1 MGSVDQFDHA
11 VLGLAI
17 LSSLFASAALL
28 LSLRRA
34 APATA
39 SAAIIPAT
47 TTPTEDSSKSKKNDD
62 EDGSGD
68 DSDEKEKEKEKEKA
82 DIIDEAYKIIHQ
94 RYNRK
99 DYKWDDFDPLK
110 DAQTHEG
117 VVFIVYHR
125 HYEPSAVRPLERL
138 VEIHSESLKEVLRG
152 CLKHVDTV
160 FDPKP
165 LVRRIH
171 GTG

>member
-1 MGSVDQFDHA
+1 MGAVDHYDHA
-11 VLGLAI
+11 ILGLAVMSSLCASVALI
-17 LSSLFASAALL
+17 LSLRKTALAAASAAVPIPVV
-28 LSLRRA
+28 
-34 APATA
+34 AP
-39 SAAIIPAT
+39 PA
-47 TTPTEDSSKSKKNDD
+47 EDSKKTDA
-62 EDGSGD
+62 D
-68 DSDEKEKEKEKEKA
+68 DSSDDDSEEKEKEKEKG
-82 DIIDEAYKIIHQ
+82 DIIDEAYKLIHQ

-99 DYKWDDFDPLK
+99 DYKWEDFDPLK

-138 VEIHSESLKEVLRG
+138 VEVHSESLKDVLRG

-165 LVRRIH
+165 LV
-171 GTG
+171 

>member
-1 MGSVDQFDHA
+1 MGSVDYFNHA

-17 LSSLFASAALL
+17 LSSLFSSAALL
-28 LSLRRA
+28 FSMRQVSL
-34 APATA
+34 ATA
-39 SAAIIPAT
+39 SVAVSPVIAP
-47 TTPTEDSSKSKKNDD
+47 PTEDSSKSKKNDD
-62 EDGSGD
+62 EDGSDD
-68 DSDEKEKEKEKEKA
+68 DSDEKEKEKA

-138 VEIHSESLKEVLRG
+138 VEIHSESLKDVLRG

-160 FDPKP
+160 LDPKP
-165 LVRRIH
+165 LV
-171 GTG
+171 